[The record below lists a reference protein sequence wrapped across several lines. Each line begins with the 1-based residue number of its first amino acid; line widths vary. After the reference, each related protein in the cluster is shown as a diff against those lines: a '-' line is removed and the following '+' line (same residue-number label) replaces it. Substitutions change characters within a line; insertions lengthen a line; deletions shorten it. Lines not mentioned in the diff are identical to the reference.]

1 MGLNC
6 VIDWEKEK
14 RIDDDLR
21 DGRYIFVGK
30 SIPTVRYVGTVS
42 DFLSEKKEKE
52 PLVSEDDLNWNSV
65 ILEREVRK
73 AILKVQK
80 LKTKTKKTDVV
91 KQNQVEKLAVLELP
105 AIALHGRNSTLNQL
119 MSWSILGRLIDAR
132 TSHR

>member
-52 PLVSEDDLNWNSV
+52 PLVSEDDLNWNAV
-65 ILEREVRK
+65 ILERQVRK
-73 AILKVQK
+73 AIEKAKMLGSERVEV
-80 LKTKTKKTDVV
+80 KKTVQT
-91 KQNQVEKLAVLELP
+91 KQNADEIVHLALEGKSGEVLRRLLTT
-105 AIALHGRNSTLNQL
+105 IAN
-119 MSWSILGRLIDAR
+119 A
-132 TSHR
+132 

>member
-21 DGRYIFVGK
+21 DGKYIFVGK

-52 PLVSEDDLNWNSV
+52 PLVTEDDLNWNAV
-65 ILEREVRK
+65 LVEREIRK
-73 AILKVQK
+73 AVLKAEK
-80 LKTKTKKTDVV
+80 LKTEMKEVKKAVQKKPELNDVIR
-91 KQNQVEKLAVLELP
+91 Q
-105 AIALHGRNSTLNQL
+105 ILHGRIRYGDVLRGVELASSNRKNC
-119 MSWSILGRLIDAR
+119 
-132 TSHR
+132 